1 MVYVLSVLRFAMCID
16 LVGNRL
22 LPKFETLYVNITLKE
37 QLSIAKNTRSTKC
50 YNAIR
55 RSYTMRIS
63 FVSDQAKT
71 KKKSISL
78 TPQRCLLRKY
88 HVCTVPHQKDVREEI
103 WKIGN
108 LSGFWERDIVLSSL
122 C

>member
-1 MVYVLSVLRFAMCID
+1 MQSCDVLTLSSYVLNGVYH
-16 LVGNRL
+16 
-22 LPKFETLYVNITLKE
+22 KFDGTDK
-37 QLSIAKNTRSTKC
+37 KC
-50 YNAIR
+50 VR

-71 KKKSISL
+71 KKKCISL